1 LEESSILIKR
11 TDILLLVAALLA
23 GSAVAADAADIV
35 GRGSIGASGGG
46 MLFLSG
52 DDFGD
57 GEARLIGQ
65 VVFKY
70 NFSSHMAGV
79 IESGYGWNT
88 YPDAREDLDT
98 LAVVVPTTLGLEY
111 HWRLGETKLWPH
123 LGAGG
128 GLYALGV
135 KDTFRSWARANDG
148 RERLTW
154 TSPGV
159 YGKLGAEVLFDNAVS
174 INFGF
179 LYHQIF
185 SKDTEK
191 FPDKW
196 GNQNTSF
203 GEVRLGVNYYFTLKS
218 ASPAPPDEE

>member
-1 LEESSILIKR
+1 MIKR
-11 TDILLLVAALLA
+11 TDILLITALLA
-23 GSAVAADAADIV
+23 GSAGAAQAADIV
-35 GRGSIGASGGG
+35 GRGSVGASGGG

-52 DDFGD
+52 EDFGE

-70 NFSSHMAGV
+70 NFSSHLAGV
-79 IESGYGWNT
+79 IESGYGWNA
-88 YPDAREDLDT
+88 YPDEREDADT

-111 HWRLGETKLWPH
+111 RWRLGETKLWPNF
-123 LGAGG
+123 GAGA
-128 GLYALGV
+128 GLYSLGV
-135 KDTFRSWARANDG
+135 KDSFRSWARANND

-154 TSPGV
+154 TSPGL

-174 INFGF
+174 ISFGA

-185 SKDTEK
+185 SKDEEK

-203 GEVRLGVNYYFTLKS
+203 AEVRLGVNYYFTLKS
-218 ASPAPPDEE
+218 AGPAPPGEE